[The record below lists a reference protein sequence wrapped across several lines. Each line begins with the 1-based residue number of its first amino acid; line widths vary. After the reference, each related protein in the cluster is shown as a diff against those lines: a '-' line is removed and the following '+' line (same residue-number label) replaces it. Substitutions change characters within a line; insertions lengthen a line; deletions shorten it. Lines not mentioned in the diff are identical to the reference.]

1 MRLCRV
7 WNIEIL
13 ILFLSENNSV
23 SSDVFC
29 NPEILKNRFDLLKR
43 NFDYILVNLYC
54 QLWSIGVVVS
64 RNIPKKK
71 LLCLYIYISL
81 WRKYNSIW
89 KKLQQQLS
97 YGNRVCSYFY
107 DSFNLKKTT
116 GDTKQISPDLPLFPP
131 IIKII
136 HVAPI
141 TSTINITRLSPH
153 FYMLAFYESISDQ
166 WPQSMAFHFQ
176 SSS

>member
-1 MRLCRV
+1 MHLCRV

-13 ILFLSENNSV
+13 ILFLSENNNV

-29 NPEILKNRFDLLKR
+29 NPEILKNRFDLLKQ

-97 YGNRVCSYFY
+97 YGNRVRSYFY
-107 DSFNLKKTT
+107 DSFNLKKQQAT
-116 GDTKQISPDLPLFPP
+116 QSRAHLIFMW
-131 IIKII
+131 
-136 HVAPI
+136 H
-141 TSTINITRLSPH
+141 
-153 FYMLAFYESISDQ
+153 Q
-166 WPQSMAFHFQ
+166 WHIP
-176 SSS
+176 